1 MVWCFC
7 WVSFPWY
14 RAPLVSCSPFLRF
27 HAPFA
32 ARIVD
37 VVAAR
42 IVDVVVAARI
52 VDVVVAALVDDAV
65 VLLNAGLRHSSTKND
80 KWISSP
86 SQFSSLF
93 TVYGSCL
100 SVVL

>member
-7 WVSFPWY
+7 WVSFPWF
-14 RAPLVSCSPFLRF
+14 RAPLVSCSHFLRF

-32 ARIVD
+32 ARV
-37 VVAAR
+37 
-42 IVDVVVAARI
+42 VDVVVAARI

>member
-1 MVWCFC
+1 MLLSLPRV
-7 WVSFPWY
+7 VD
-14 RAPLVSCSPFLRF
+14 VVV
-27 HAPFA
+27 A

-37 VVAAR
+37 VVVAAR